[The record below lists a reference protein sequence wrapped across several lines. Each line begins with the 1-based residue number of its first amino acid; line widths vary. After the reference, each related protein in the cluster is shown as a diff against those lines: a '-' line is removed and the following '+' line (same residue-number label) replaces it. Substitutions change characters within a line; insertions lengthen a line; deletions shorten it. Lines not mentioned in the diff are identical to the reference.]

1 MKTKDGDIIVLYKV
15 TFDTNHKDRH
25 SVFAFCCILYLHL
38 QDAISGQITK
48 KIVLTQED
56 YDQLLIL
63 VSNSVH
69 WFERFDNCSRWARLV
84 LKRSEF

>member
-15 TFDTNHKDRH
+15 TFDTNHKDCH
-25 SVFAFCCILYLHL
+25 SFVFVFSCILYLYLYL

-63 VSNSVH
+63 VSNSV
-69 WFERFDNCSRWARLV
+69 RTMV
-84 LKRSEF
+84 LKRSAN